1 LAEVSKPSEVIPGGE
16 LSALMERL
24 THLASLLDA
33 GSVHE
38 TLQRTV
44 GLAVSTIPGCEHAG
58 VSIVHNHK
66 IATPAATDSIPL
78 RVDAIQ
84 YEVGEGPCLNAIA
97 KSQAFKTDDLAVE
110 PRWPQFSARAREE
123 TGVRSMLAFRLF
135 ARGHALGSLNL
146 YSKQEAAFGVD
157 ADEIGALFAVLAAA
171 ALAAAQSEEGLK
183 IALQSRDVIGQAK
196 GILMERHRITDDEAF
211 EMLKRASQK
220 LNVRLAGV
228 AERVAQTGE
237 SPGAE

>member
-1 LAEVSKPSEVIPGGE
+1 
-16 LSALMERL
+16 
-24 THLASLLDA
+24 
-33 GSVHE
+33 
-38 TLQRTV
+38 
-44 GLAVSTIPGCEHAG
+44 
-58 VSIVHNHK
+58 
-66 IATPAATDSIPL
+66 
-78 RVDAIQ
+78 
-84 YEVGEGPCLNAIA
+84 
-97 KSQAFKTDDLAVE
+97 
-110 PRWPQFSARAREE
+110 AREE
-123 TGVRSMLAFRLF
+123 TGVRSMLAIRLF
-135 ARGHALGSLNL
+135 ARGHTLGSLNL

-196 GILMERHRITDDEAF
+196 GILMERHRITDDQAF

-237 SPGAE
+237 SP